1 MMKALNWIGRRAP
14 GTLLFLTVLVI
25 WYATVELLQVPEY
38 ILPNPIAVAMATFDT
53 TIPWPTHIA
62 VTALEIVEGFVVSG
76 TVGVALGAMIAWS
89 PGIARTIMPFLV
101 FVNTLPKVALA
112 PLFLLWLGYG
122 VLPNALIAALI
133 GFFPVVI
140 NSAVGLNQTPQ
151 EMLDLGRVFGAPKWR
166 VFMKI
171 RIPGA
176 LPYIISAL
184 KVAATS
190 CVVGAIIGEFIA
202 SQRGLGSVIINTQ
215 TSMNTPVA
223 FGAIVWISVLGL
235 AVYGA
240 VGLLGRWVAPWAEGT
255 QS

>member
-1 MMKALNWIGRRAP
+1 MKPRRWIGRSAP
-14 GTLLFLTVLVI
+14 VALLFVVLLVI
-25 WYATVELLQVPEY
+25 WYVVVRLLSIPEY
-38 ILPNPIAVAMATFDT
+38 ILPNPIAVAVASVDPS
-53 TIPWPTHIA
+53 IPWVSNFE
-62 VTALEIVEGFVVSG
+62 VTALEVIEGFVLSG
-76 TVGVALGAMIAWS
+76 VIGVVLGAMIAWS
-89 PGIARTIMPFLV
+89 PLGARTILPFLV

-122 VLPNALIAALI
+122 VFPNALIAALI

-140 NSAVGLNQTPQ
+140 NSAVGLSQTPE
-151 EMLDLGRVFGAPKWR
+151 EMLDLGQVFGAPKWR
-166 VFMKI
+166 VFVKI

-184 KVAATS
+184 KVSATS

-202 SQRGLGSVIINTQ
+202 SQRGLGSVILNTQ

-240 VGLLGRWVAPWAEGT
+240 VGLVGRWVAPWAEG
-255 QS
+255 SPS